1 MSLKKLSGSLQK
13 DLPLLKQMFGDSMD
27 LYAKKL
33 RIRDVECAAC
43 MFDGLSST
51 EKLWVILLDLLS
63 REGPPMPDGAALT
76 NYILHAS
83 DLPVEA
89 TPVETFDDLVTRM
102 TAGMTVLLVD
112 GSPVAVALS
121 SQLLAYRSV
130 SEPSGE
136 GNIRGSREGFC
147 DLLRVNISLLRR
159 LIRTPDLVIEMHTA
173 GDLTGTEVALCYNRR
188 LAPPELV
195 EKVRQR
201 LQNTKIPLLLD
212 SSYLAPFLQKGPFS
226 FFQQAG
232 YTERS
237 AAACAKIC
245 EGKLVLLVN
254 GSPFAMILPHFF
266 IENFQSLDDYATKAY
281 FASLLR
287 ALKFLAFLL
296 AVMLP
301 GVYVAIAQ
309 FSPELF
315 PPQLL
320 YKVAAAERATP
331 LPLFL
336 EMIFVL
342 ILLEIVREAG
352 LRLPKPIGHTVSL
365 VSALIVGDAAINA
378 GILSTPVVIVA
389 AFTSISMFVIPA
401 LYEPATALRLLFTLA
416 GGVAGLLG
424 VACMFA
430 VMAVSACNTDF
441 LGMPYTAPLV
451 PARPGM
457 LRDGMFRFSWRVL
470 ARRPYTI
477 REEVPPHET
486 ED

>member
-1 MSLKKLSGSLQK
+1 MSLEKLSGSLQK
-13 DLPLLKQMFGDSMD
+13 DLPVLKQMFGDSMD
-27 LYAKKL
+27 LYAKNL
-33 RIRDVECAAC
+33 RIRGVECAAC

-89 TPVETFDDLVTRM
+89 TPVETFDDLVARM
-102 TAGMTVLLVD
+102 TAGRTVLLVD

-147 DLLRVNISLLRR
+147 DLLRV
-159 LIRTPDLVIEMHTA
+159 
-173 GDLTGTEVALCYNRR
+173 

-195 EKVRQR
+195 EKVRRR

-245 EGKLVLLVN
+245 EGKLVLLAN

>member
-1 MSLKKLSGSLQK
+1 MSRKKLSGSLQQ
-13 DLPLLKQMFGDSMD
+13 DLSVLKQMFGDSMD
-27 LYAKKL
+27 LYAKTLQIGK
-33 RIRDVECAAC
+33 VECAAC
-43 MFDGLSST
+43 MFDGLSSV
-51 EKLWVILLDLLS
+51 EKLWVMLLDRLGRQSPAPADGS
-63 REGPPMPDGAALT
+63 RLVQD
-76 NYILHAS
+76 ILHAS

-89 TPVETFDDLVTRM
+89 TPVEDFSDLITRM

-112 GSPVAVALS
+112 GSRMAVALS
-121 SQLLAYRSV
+121 SQMMAYRAV

-147 DLLRVNISLLRR
+147 DLLRVNISLVRR
-159 LIRTPDLVIEMHTA
+159 LIRTPDLIIELHTA

-195 EKVRQR
+195 KQVRQR
-201 LQNTKIPLLLD
+201 LRDTHIPLVLD
-212 SSYLAPFLQKGPFS
+212 SSYLAPFLQRGPFS

-301 GVYVAIAQ
+301 GVYVAVAQ

-389 AFTSISMFVIPA
+389 AFTSISMFVIPS

-457 LRDGMFRFSWRVL
+457 LRDVMFSFSWRLL
-470 ARRPYTI
+470 ARRHYTI
-477 REEVPPHET
+477 REDVPPVET
-486 ED
+486 DD

>member
-1 MSLKKLSGSLQK
+1 MSDEKLSGSLQK
-13 DLPLLKQMFGDSMD
+13 DLSVLKQMFGGSMD

-33 RIRDVECAAC
+33 RIRGIDCAAC

-51 EKLWVILLDLLS
+51 EKLWVMLLDLLS
-63 REGPPMPDGAALT
+63 RESDPLPDGEALAR
-76 NYILHAS
+76 YILYAS

-89 TPVETFDDLVTRM
+89 TPVETVPDLVNRL

-112 GSPVAVALS
+112 GSQAAVALS
-121 SQLLAYRSV
+121 TQLLAYRAV

-159 LIRTPDLVIEMHTA
+159 MVRTPDLVIELHTA
-173 GDLTGTEVALCYNRR
+173 GNRTGTEVALCYDRSLAPAELVRRVRRR
-188 LAPPELV
+188 LKQAELP
-195 EKVRQR
+195 
-201 LQNTKIPLLLD
+201 ILLD
-212 SSYLAPFLQKGPFS
+212 SSYLAPFLQRGPFS

-237 AAACAKIC
+237 ATACAKLC

-281 FASLLR
+281 FASLIR

-301 GVYVAIAQ
+301 GAYVAVAQ

-336 EMIFVL
+336 EMLFVL

-416 GGVAGLLG
+416 GGAAGLLG
-424 VACMFA
+424 IACMVA
-430 VMAVSACNTDF
+430 VMVISACNTDF
-441 LGMPYTAPLV
+441 FGMPYTAPLV

-457 LRDGMFRFSWRVL
+457 LRDGMLRFSWRVL

-477 REEVPPHET
+477 REEVPQDEP